1 MEGEGREQ
9 RRERRLLQPEWLRR
23 VLAPS
28 SHLPMPA
35 PLLCFS
41 HLQFWLVS
49 AGFSN
54 GFSYRSVGEALVSAF
69 RAGDAARPL
78 PAVRGTRVPFSRGF
92 LAPWPC
98 KRRRVCWCR
107 GALPSPALTPITPV
121 PSPLSERAVFTA
133 CCGVF
138 SGAGGHA
145 VSRSEAFHISL
156 ESEVAP
162 FSSDSSAARDLL
174 RASRSLPAPRPCSLL
189 LFSLLLIII
198 CCRLWPWSTE
208 IVRCLKR
215 RQHLC
220 ALSFRL
226 KLEVWLCVFR

>member
-1 MEGEGREQ
+1 MGGKDGSSVGSGGSSS
-9 RRERRLLQPEWLRR
+9 PSGSG

-41 HLQFWLVS
+41 HLQFWLVG
-49 AGFSN
+49 AGFSD
-54 GFSYRSVGEALVSAF
+54 GFSGNPCSQLFVLGMPRGRCLRWVALASPSPVGF
-69 RAGDAARPL
+69 WPRGRANAG
-78 PAVRGTRVPFSRGF
+78 
-92 LAPWPC
+92 
-98 KRRRVCWCR
+98 VCWCR
-107 GALPSPALTPITPV
+107 GALPSPALTPVAPA
-121 PSPLSERAVFTA
+121 SSRLSERAAFTA

-145 VSRSEAFHISL
+145 ASRSEAFHISL
-156 ESEVAP
+156 ESKAAP

-174 RASRSLPAPRPCSLL
+174 QASRSLPAPRPCSLL
-189 LFSLLLIII
+189 LCSLLLSII